1 LRELPKRLV
10 FLGGG
15 SIGCELAKCFARFGS
30 KITLVEMLPRLLIR
44 EDSDVSNLGVAKFQ
58 QQGIELLVAHIAKQS
73 LNENN
78 EKILLTEY
86 QGQEVRIPFDQIV
99 LALRRVANTQG
110 YGLEELGVELSPKGT
125 VAINDFQH
133 TYYSNIFACGDVIG
147 PFHFTH
153 VAAHQA
159 W

>member
-1 LRELPKRLV
+1 LAFGNIWDLRELPKRLV

-15 SIGCELAKCFARFGS
+15 QIGCELSKCFERFGS

-44 EDSDVSNLGVAKFQ
+44 EDSDVSNLGVATFQ
-58 QQGIELLVAHIAKQS
+58 QQGIELLVAHIAKQF

-110 YGLEELGVELSPKGT
+110 
-125 VAINDFQH
+125 
-133 TYYSNIFACGDVIG
+133 
-147 PFHFTH
+147 
-153 VAAHQA
+153 
-159 W
+159 